1 MAWVIAINGMSGI
14 FGRTWNGRTGFFD
27 LEPFGFSESKGD
39 VERVLSKVHI
49 SKNTNEIISHLIFEK
64 SRIHDAVSSGGELA
78 YCRNSVTLWADKHVS
93 SHRRRIR
100 RRLERQ
106 L

>member
-14 FGRTWNGRTGFFD
+14 FGRTWNGCTGFFD
-27 LEPFGFSESKGD
+27 LEPFGFGEPKGN
-39 VERVLSKVHI
+39 VERVLSKIHI
-49 SKNTNEIISHLIFEK
+49 SKNTNQKISHLIFEK
-64 SRIHDAVSSGGELA
+64 SRIHDAVNSGGELA
-78 YCRNSVTLWADKHVS
+78 YCRNSVTLGADKHVP
-93 SHRRRIR
+93 SHRHRIR